1 MTRQSCSFTNLI
13 IAACVAMFALAGPTL
28 ADAQTESV
36 IHSFRGTSVY
46 DGVNPLSGLVADTN
60 GALYGVAG
68 GGKYGEGVVYKLVPP
83 STQGGAWTQNILY
96 PFMGSL
102 NGASDG
108 SNPSGNIVFTDDFS
122 HNGKIYGTT
131 QGGGLYGG
139 GTVYELS
146 RPQTENSSWVETIIY
161 NFGPG
166 VEPVNGVTAGA
177 EGRLYGTTLLGGR
190 YNSGTVFVL
199 SPPTQPGG
207 IWTERTLYNFNG
219 GSTVPQGYPTGLVL
233 DASGSLYGAT
243 SLTSEHSGG
252 VVFQLSPPP
261 AGNGAW
267 TESVL
272 HVFTGED
279 GDGIEPSGSLVFDT
293 AGSLYGVTL
302 EGGQTGA
309 SGTVYELAPP
319 ETQGG
324 SWTESVLHSF
334 FPGYGDGGYPVAAL
348 ALDSVGALYGVT
360 QSGGIESCGDADDGC
375 GTAFKLGPPAT
386 EGGPWTESF
395 LYSFQ
400 GGSDGNYPQ
409 APVIVVGTTVY
420 GTTWLGG
427 TGICN
432 GGGGQLGCGTV
443 FEITQ

>member
-1 MTRQSCSFTNLI
+1 MTRQPFSPAHLIII
-13 IAACVAMFALAGPTL
+13 IAACVAMFALAGLTL

-46 DGVNPLSGLVADTN
+46 DGINPLSGLVADTN

-68 GGKYGEGVVYKLVPP
+68 GGKYGEGVVFKLVPP

-199 SPPTQPGG
+199 SPPSPLGDT
-207 IWTERTLYNFNG
+207 WTERVLYNFKVGSG
-219 GSTVPQGYPTGLVL
+219 GGVPYPSGLVS
-233 DASGSLYGAT
+233 DQSGALYGET
-243 SLTSEHSGG
+243 GYQGTL
-252 VVFQLSPPP
+252 FQLSQPSGGSGPWVESVLYSFTTSEGGLLPTGGLIVDSAGALYGVTVLGGQYGNGAVYQLAPP
-261 AGNGAW
+261 ATQGGAW

-272 HVFTGED
+272 YSFS
-279 GDGIEPSGSLVFDT
+279 P
-293 AGSLYGVTL
+293 
-302 EGGQTGA
+302 
-309 SGTVYELAPP
+309 GT
-319 ETQGG
+319 
-324 SWTESVLHSF
+324 
-334 FPGYGDGGYPVAAL
+334 GDGGYPEAGL
-348 ALDSVGALYGVT
+348 ILDSTGALYGT
-360 QSGGIESCGDADDGC
+360 TYQGGDGACSAEGPGC
-375 GTAFKLGPPAT
+375 GTVFKLSPPAT
-386 EGGPWTESF
+386 QGGTWTESL

-400 GGSDGNYPQ
+400 GGNDGEYPQ
-409 APVIVVGTTVY
+409 QAPLFLVGTTLY
-420 GTTWLGG
+420 GTTPLGG

-432 GGGGQLGCGTV
+432 GVGGQLGCGTV